1 MAISTF
7 DGPVR
12 SLNGFYVQGPGN
24 VVSITSSTTL
34 TVAEHAG
41 KILKVGGTLAAD
53 VVITLPAINTS
64 ASAASAGPG
73 TDPNTLNNQGATFT
87 IWVDATVATS
97 SVKIGT
103 DGTNKYVGSVLS
115 IDSDSSGAMAGFI
128 PGASNDFINLNG
140 STTGGVVGTCIT
152 ITSLTTNKY
161 MVNGV
166 IVCTGSPATPFA
178 DS

>member
-12 SLNGFYVQGPGN
+12 SLNGFYAQGPGN
-24 VVSITSSTTL
+24 VVPITSSTTL
-34 TVAEHAG
+34 TVAAHAG
-41 KILKVGGTLAAD
+41 KIIEVGGTLASNI
-53 VVITLPAINTS
+53 VLTLPAINTS

-73 TDPNTLNNQGATFT
+73 TDPNTLNNQGVVFT
-87 IWVDATVATS
+87 IWVDATIATS
-97 SVKIGT
+97 SLKIGT
-103 DGTNKYVGSVLS
+103 NGTDKFIGSVLS
-115 IDSDSSGAMAGFI
+115 IDSDTSGAMAGFI
-128 PGASNDFINLNG
+128 PGASDDFINLNG
-140 STTGGVVGTCIT
+140 ADTGGVVGTCIT

-178 DS
+178 TS

>member
-12 SLNGFYVQGPGN
+12 SLNGFYSQGAGN
-24 VVSITSSTTL
+24 VVSVTSSTTL
-34 TVAEHAG
+34 SVAAHAG
-41 KILKVGGTLAAD
+41 KIIKVGGTLAAD
-53 VVITLPAINTS
+53 LTLTLPAINTS
-64 ASAASAGPG
+64 ANAASSGPG
-73 TDPNTLNNQGATFT
+73 ADPDTLNNQSATFT

-97 SVKIGT
+97 SLKIGT
-103 DGTNKYVGSVLS
+103 NGTDKFIGSVLS

-128 PGASNDFINLNG
+128 PGASDDFINLNG
-140 STTGGVVGTCIT
+140 GTTGGVVGTCIT

-178 DS
+178 TA

>member
-12 SLNGFYVQGPGN
+12 SLNGFYSQGAGN

-34 TVAEHAG
+34 TVAAHAG
-41 KILKVGGTLAAD
+41 KIIKVGGTLAAD
-53 VVITLPAINTS
+53 LTLTLPAINTS
-64 ASAASAGPG
+64 ANAASSGPG
-73 TDPNTLNNQGATFT
+73 ADPDTLNNQSATFT

-97 SVKIGT
+97 SLKIGT
-103 DGTNKYVGSVLS
+103 NGTDRFIGSVLS
-115 IDSDSSGAMAGFI
+115 IDSDSSGAMAGFV
-128 PGASNDFINLNG
+128 PGASDDFINLNG
-140 STTGGVVGTCIT
+140 GTTGGVVGTCIT

-178 DS
+178 TS

>member
-12 SLNGFYVQGPGN
+12 SLNGFYSQGAGN

-34 TVAEHAG
+34 SVAAHAG
-41 KILKVGGTLAAD
+41 KIIKVGGTLAAD
-53 VVITLPAINTS
+53 LTLTLPAINTS
-64 ASAASAGPG
+64 ANAASSGPG
-73 TDPNTLNNQGATFT
+73 ADPDTLNNQSATFT

-97 SVKIGT
+97 SLKIGT
-103 DGTNKYVGSVLS
+103 NGTDRFVGSVLS

-128 PGASNDFINLNG
+128 PGASDDFINLNG

-166 IVCTGSPATPFA
+166 IVCTSTPATPFA
-178 DS
+178 TA

>member
-12 SLNGFYVQGPGN
+12 SLNGFYSQGPGN
-24 VVSITSSTTL
+24 VVAVTASTTL

-41 KILKVGGTLAAD
+41 KVIKVGGTLASNI
-53 VVITLPAINTS
+53 VLTLPAINTS
-64 ASAASAGPG
+64 ASSPVAGPG
-73 TDPNTLNNQGATFT
+73 TDPNTLNNQGAVFT

-103 DGTNKYVGSVLS
+103 NGTDKFIGSVLS

-128 PGASNDFINLNG
+128 PGASNDYINLDG

>member
-12 SLNGFYVQGPGN
+12 SLNGFYAQGPGN
-24 VVSITSSTTL
+24 IITLTSSTTL
-34 TVAEHAG
+34 SVAAHAG
-41 KILKVGGTLAAD
+41 KTIKVGGTLASNL
-53 VVITLPAINTS
+53 VITLPSINT
-64 ASAASAGPG
+64 AANAASSGPG
-73 TDPNTLNNQGATFT
+73 ADPDNANNQGATFT

-103 DGTNKYVGSVLS
+103 DGTDKFVGSVLS
-115 IDSDSSGAMAGFI
+115 IDSDTSGAMAGFI
-128 PGASNDFINLNG
+128 PGATNDFINLNG
-140 STTGGVVGTCIT
+140 STTGGVVGTCIQ

-166 IVCTGSPATPFA
+166 IVCTSVPATLFA
-178 DS
+178 DA